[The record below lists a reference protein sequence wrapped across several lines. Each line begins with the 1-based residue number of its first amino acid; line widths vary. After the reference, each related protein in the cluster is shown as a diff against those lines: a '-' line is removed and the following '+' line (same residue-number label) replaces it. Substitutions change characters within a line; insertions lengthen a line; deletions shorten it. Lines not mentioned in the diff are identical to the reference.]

1 MFAMSRKVFIPPVVL
16 LSVVEEYLPTAVGE
30 WRTLGSMIAF
40 VKRRKEFL
48 SLREKGL

>member
-30 WRTLGSMIAF
+30 MACTGSMIAF
-40 VKRRKEFL
+40 VKRKKEFL